1 MIKQGD
7 VIKHKSFMD
16 VAIQV
21 YFINQHPETQD
32 IEIRGIWLSQGQVE
46 SYCSNESAEFTIKA
60 HNLNDWL
67 KCSKPESIT
76 LRSEEW
82 KELK

>member
-21 YFINQHPETQD
+21 YFANQHPDTRDFEV
-32 IEIRGIWLSQGQVE
+32 RGVWLNQGQT
-46 SYCSNESAEFTIKA
+46 STYSLNEPAEITIKKV
-60 HNLNDWL
+60 NLNDWL
-67 KCSKPESIT
+67 KCSKPESGF
-76 LRSEEW
+76 LRIEEW